1 MYGGAARNVEE
12 YRGTAL
18 VGVALTCAF
27 GRVDVYVFTSGGG
40 EVQDFSLGTGEE
52 YGVMPVLAEEVF
64 CRA

>member
-18 VGVALTCAF
+18 VGVAHGCAF
-27 GRVDVYVFTSGGG
+27 GRVDAYVFSNGGG

-52 YGVMPVLAEEVF
+52 KGVMPVWAEEVF

>member
-18 VGVALTCAF
+18 VGVAHGCTF

-40 EVQDFSLGTGEE
+40 EVQDFRCGAGEE
-52 YGVMPVLAEEVF
+52 
-64 CRA
+64 